1 MNFISTLRN
10 MKQYETGLLSDEKDE
25 PPARVIKAEEKGKRK
40 KKKALIR
47 RNCSKLRTHPS

>member
-1 MNFISTLRN
+1 